1 MSRPKGS
8 VNKVNRAKTDEYT
21 VTISCLGQ
29 SVTGTGVS
37 VLSVLQNLELRNV
50 RGRTIMHV
58 RHGDMVKDRVI
69 MPQVVMRAFNTN
81 GFTRAICIKQIASL
95 FDGI

>member
-8 VNKVNRAKTDEYT
+8 VNKSKNDDYT
-21 VTISCLGQ
+21 VTISCFGQ
-29 SVTGTGVS
+29 TVTGSGAS
-37 VLSVLQNLELRNV
+37 VISILQKLELHNV

-58 RHGDMVKDRVI
+58 RHGNVVKDRVI

-81 GFTRAICIKQIASL
+81 GITRAICIKQIASL

>member
-8 VNKVNRAKTDEYT
+8 KNKISDGDYE
-21 VTISCLGQ
+21 VTITCLGQ
-29 SVTGTGVS
+29 KVVGSGPS
-37 VLSVLQNLELRNV
+37 VLSILQNLELRNV

-58 RHGDMVKDRVI
+58 RHGDAVKDRVI